1 MRQSTLP
8 FIKEQETPERDDQ
21 FRMTKRPKVLANQLK
36 DNSVEEISEYS
47 STPDKEE
54 TKRGGKAQAKRDAKG
69 SKNK

>member
-1 MRQSTLP
+1 MNHLQ
-8 FIKEQETPERDDQ
+8 
-21 FRMTKRPKVLANQLK
+21 VVK
-36 DNSVEEISEYS
+36 DNSVEEISDYS